1 MVRTIPPY
9 PTSHSLSFNEVQ
21 LKTMQAKI
29 FKTLKKSQPQM
40 EIYWLLQK
48 TGAEWGL
55 IGGQV
60 DRREWG
66 LIGENARTFCK
77 VYHRL
82 ILRKIRHCCC
92 DEKCY

>member
-1 MVRTIPPY
+1 MGPPYMVRTIPPY

-48 TGAEWGL
+48 TGAVVNDTVV
-55 IGGQV
+55 Q
-60 DRREWG
+60 
-66 LIGENARTFCK
+66 
-77 VYHRL
+77 
-82 ILRKIRHCCC
+82 
-92 DEKCY
+92 